1 MADMDDIAQYRKYTD
16 ECRDL
21 AATAENPEHKRQ
33 LLEMATAWETVVRQ
47 QNNELAATTD
57 E

>member
-1 MADMDDIAQYRKYTD
+1 MDDIAQYRKYTD

-21 AATAENPEHKRQ
+21 AATAINPEHKEQ
-33 LLEMATAWETVVRQ
+33 LLEMATAWETVARQ
-47 QNNELAATTD
+47 QNSELAATTD

>member
-1 MADMDDIAQYRKYTD
+1 MDDIAQYRKYTD

-21 AATAENPEHKRQ
+21 AATVKNPEHKEQ
-33 LLEMATAWETVVRQ
+33 LLEMATAWEMVVRQ
-47 QNNELAATTD
+47 QNSELPATTD